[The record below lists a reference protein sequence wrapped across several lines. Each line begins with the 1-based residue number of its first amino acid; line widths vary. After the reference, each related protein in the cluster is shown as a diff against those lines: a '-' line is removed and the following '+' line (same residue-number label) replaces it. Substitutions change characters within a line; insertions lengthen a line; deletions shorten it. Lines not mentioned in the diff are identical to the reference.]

1 MDSTIYYIYN
11 MKTKV
16 KAYESYEC
24 DSVTWST
31 MFRTPQQSQAN
42 TTPLTHHRNHD
53 HNKIQQANQRIKTL
67 HPIPTVTCC
76 VLQRSRVGESLTLV
90 FGQLHLVRGEGPAAV
105 RITVHLNN
113 GWLQAEVI
121 AHLHPADCN
130 RIWRKC
136 LGIVMN
142 MYCMRTSDLYISL
155 YIHTVD
161 IN

>member
-1 MDSTIYYIYN
+1 

-16 KAYESYEC
+16 KTYEC

-31 MFRTPQQSQAN
+31 MFRTRQQSQAN
-42 TTPLTHHRNHD
+42 TTPLIHHRNHD

-67 HPIPTVTCC
+67 RPIPTVTCC

-136 LGIVMN
+136 LGIVIQEHV
-142 MYCMRTSDLYISL
+142 LYENFWFIL
-155 YIHTVD
+155 LFIYTVD